1 MTYIINS
8 QFLSSSI
15 FISPS
20 SIYSI
25 YSYTFER
32 GKIIFNE
39 FVFSSHHHKKKSQY
53 QKDIPKNKT
62 QRASASSFFPT
73 KKKRNSTKQ
82 CTHAIE
88 AHPPQVFSVEIPL
101 SPQTGMVYTGV
112 RRMGKSGVLS
122 AAKKTR
128 IHFVSRGGKGM
139 RKTVR
144 DAEGRKNRVNTE
156 SSDPIPSWTG
166 LARVRKGEGKGEGGI
181 GKEGSGEAPLLRR
194 WRGIAIFCAL
204 VGGDRIAL

>member
-1 MTYIINS
+1 
-8 QFLSSSI
+8 
-15 FISPS
+15 
-20 SIYSI
+20 
-25 YSYTFER
+25 
-32 GKIIFNE
+32 
-39 FVFSSHHHKKKSQY
+39 
-53 QKDIPKNKT
+53 
-62 QRASASSFFPT
+62 
-73 KKKRNSTKQ
+73 
-82 CTHAIE
+82 
-88 AHPPQVFSVEIPL
+88 
-101 SPQTGMVYTGV
+101 
-112 RRMGKSGVLS
+112 MGKSGVLS

-194 WRGIAIFCAL
+194 WRGIAIFRAL